1 MAEKAS
7 EKRACADAEQQ
18 AAIDAILSGENVFLT
33 GGAGCGK
40 SFVIE
45 EALRLLRKKRRN
57 VVVCAPTGIAALN
70 VGGTTVHR
78 AFKLGLGVQ
87 GRGTR
92 LRVREPISQ
101 ADVIIIDEISMLR
114 CDLFDAV
121 STIMRK
127 ARPRPQLVVVGDFSQ
142 LPPVVAGDDEAHL
155 KDEYGMLYHGPFA
168 FQGRRWQEWDF
179 HPFILRD
186 HHRQADPSFLDA
198 LTAIRKGDP
207 SACQWISQHAC
218 DEYIEGAP
226 YIASTNRVVDRI
238 NSRRL
243 SELSG
248 KAHTF
253 KARTTGSFGSVHPVD
268 ETITLKRGARVVCCK
283 NDPDDA
289 FVNGSIGTVIGFP
302 ADGQV
307 RVELDG
313 GDTVTVEAMK
323 WSALDY
329 EEDEEGGLREV
340 EKGTYTQIPLRLAW
354 AMTIHKT
361 QGLTLDSMNLDPHCF
376 EKGQLYVAL
385 SRVRSVSDLY
395 LTCPI
400 DPTWLMVDPEVRA
413 FTRQVW
419 NISQSWDPEA
429 HAYKTQWREPEKKLG
444 TATSTQRSVRNK
456 ESRERSK
463 VSQPKAFGAGR
474 TRPASK
480 AKARTPHSD

>member
-1 MAEKAS
+1 M
-7 EKRACADAEQQ
+7 
-18 AAIDAILSGENVFLT
+18 
-33 GGAGCGK
+33 
-40 SFVIE
+40 
-45 EALRLLRKKRRN
+45 
-57 VVVCAPTGIAALN
+57 
-70 VGGTTVHR
+70 
-78 AFKLGLGVQ
+78 
-87 GRGTR
+87 
-92 LRVREPISQ
+92 
-101 ADVIIIDEISMLR
+101 
-114 CDLFDAV
+114 
-121 STIMRK
+121 
-127 ARPRPQLVVVGDFSQ
+127 
-142 LPPVVAGDDEAHL
+142 
-155 KDEYGMLYHGPFA
+155 
-168 FQGRRWQEWDF
+168 
-179 HPFILRD
+179 
-186 HHRQADPSFLDA
+186 
-198 LTAIRKGDP
+198 
-207 SACQWISQHAC
+207 
-218 DEYIEGAP
+218 
-226 YIASTNRVVDRI
+226 
-238 NSRRL
+238 
-243 SELSG
+243 
-248 KAHTF
+248 
-253 KARTTGSFGSVHPVD
+253 
-268 ETITLKRGARVVCCK
+268 
-283 NDPDDA
+283 
-289 FVNGSIGTVIGFP
+289 
-302 ADGQV
+302 
-307 RVELDG
+307 ELDS

-474 TRPASK
+474 TGPASK

>member
-127 ARPRPQLVVVGDFSQ
+127 VRPRPQLVVVGDFSQ

-307 RVELDG
+307 RVELDS

-340 EKGTYTQIPLRLAW
+340 
-354 AMTIHKT
+354 TIHKT

-474 TRPASK
+474 TGPASK